1 MPYADCLEHVGNVT
15 AVHCLPLYVSHE
27 EHLLPFPGLLQY
39 VGGISH
45 LDLEAVSEVGHE
57 GMVLLSALVDVFD
70 QLLGPLLQHV
80 DARVQR
86 GKVGS

>member
-1 MPYADCLEHVGNVT
+1 MKCG
-15 AVHCLPLYVSHE
+15 
-27 EHLLPFPGLLQY
+27 
-39 VGGISH
+39 H

-57 GMVLLSALVDVFD
+57 GMVLLSALVDVFY